1 MSDCLLPLPGSP
13 VPTWSPEA
21 YSFSWPQQLHLCTA
35 LIDNISL
42 AAAKDNK
49 VVGLSAF
56 HAYLMMTRQNN
67 LVRGQGT
74 RVYAETLGGDY
85 SFKIANKAN
94 THNNCIGAAEESSG
108 MVAI

>member
-1 MSDCLLPLPGSP
+1 MSDCLLSLPGSP

-42 AAAKDNK
+42 AAAKDNT
-49 VVGLSAF
+49 VVGLPAF
-56 HAYLMMTRQNN
+56 HAYLMMSGRMTWSEG
-67 LVRGQGT
+67 RGPGFTQ
-74 RVYAETLGGDY
+74 RLWVEYY